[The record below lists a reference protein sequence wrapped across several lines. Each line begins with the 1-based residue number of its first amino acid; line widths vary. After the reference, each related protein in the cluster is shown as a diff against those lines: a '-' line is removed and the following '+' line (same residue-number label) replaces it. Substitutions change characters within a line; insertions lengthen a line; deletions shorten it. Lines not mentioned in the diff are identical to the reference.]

1 MHTQTEA
8 VNYTQ
13 RHPSMTVF
21 LCSSPLHYSPLVYR
35 LLSERERDGH
45 GLQCILEGCF
55 CTHDYQLPRVAASF
69 SFSPHSQLS
78 PDPYSTPSAIGIHY
92 CLQWQMHSIN
102 GIMLILCHCQP
113 DTSDA
118 SPTLASNGERLMVHV
133 VTAVGMYQQEL
144 VDVLLLGVT
153 CSLTSKALM

>member
-1 MHTQTEA
+1 
-8 VNYTQ
+8 
-13 RHPSMTVF
+13 
-21 LCSSPLHYSPLVYR
+21 
-35 LLSERERDGH
+35 
-45 GLQCILEGCF
+45 
-55 CTHDYQLPRVAASF
+55 
-69 SFSPHSQLS
+69 
-78 PDPYSTPSAIGIHY
+78 
-92 CLQWQMHSIN
+92 MHSIN